1 MYSEKDL
8 IEINGKIKK
17 NIRVWA
23 PILLVLAAV
32 YAAALI
38 IRIKWLV
45 YAAAVLLCIAA
56 CYGILAYLIPN
67 TRYRRFLMDME
78 EGLSREIRGR
88 IVEIS
93 DQEDMQDGVRVLPVR
108 IYLEDEQ
115 DERIVYLNASKKAM
129 FPDAGENVIL
139 HCYGRHIRNA
149 EKA

>member
-23 PILLVLAAV
+23 PIIVVLAAI

-38 IRIKWLV
+38 FRVQWLA
-45 YAAAVLLCIAA
+45 YAAAVLISIAA

-78 EGLSREIRGR
+78 EGLSREMKGR

-93 DQEDMQDGVRVLPVR
+93 NKEDLQDGVRVLPVR

-115 DERIVYLNASKKAM
+115 DERIVYLNASKKDM
-129 FPDAGENVIL
+129 FPGEGENVIL